1 MPELIMVEGRMDP
14 MIKPEVSFAINLL
27 DSSDNISEKNGAKLE
42 HISIKNDVCYLLVYR
57 KRDPI

>member
-27 DSSDNISEKNGAKLE
+27 DSSDNISEKNGAK
-42 HISIKNDVCYLLVYR
+42 
-57 KRDPI
+57 